1 MREFLFALL
10 GAAAVGSVCAD
21 QSIVPS
27 DLGEDLTVPGGRA
40 TSILIADGSWHKGS
54 GKTSGPS
61 RAFDNDATTNDD
73 NHRVMVSTQPYD
85 VIYTF
90 EEPTRVNAY
99 KVYIPNASQT
109 RAPKVWTFEGSSD
122 YNPDTKEG
130 SWTVLDT
137 QLSETAWPGTGFR
150 YYQFYNTT
158 AYKSYR
164 FYITENNG
172 DTTDSFFSELELF
185 YYAPNVPA
193 NHVPMY
199 RTVTGYHA
207 ASFESGKVKTI
218 VGEVSPATVK
228 TANDC
233 YIAYGDVDYGEVKD
247 DWPHVAYVG
256 EVAFDDEVTPEV
268 TIPADFGKGE
278 YKMFRFFMVPKVAW
292 DRAVDYIQSAE
303 ITKEGD
309 TPRTWIDT
317 GYVPEAGTLRLIMDY
332 RPLTNIPQ
340 QRFFGTEASS
350 TKNFSVEQY
359 ANSNR
364 RYAYIYA
371 NGTTTGDVWKDSS
384 VGVSAQRMV
393 HFDLNGVA
401 KTVEWSREATKS
413 MTVSSAANT
422 SAERSLYLFV
432 NHNSKGVTANPGY
445 FRLYNCEIY
454 EAGVPQRLY
463 IPCVKD
469 GAAALYDA
477 VNDDFAINAN
487 TAEDAPDF
495 VVSERTITPA
505 ALPGTL
511 LIATTAAST
520 LTLDPLIG
528 GLRANVK
535 LDGVAEGDASIYI
548 SYGVDMDHLGTET
561 LVSST
566 AHDGETVTY
575 DITGLADLT
584 AYCVRARIV
593 DAAGE
598 ESVLVKIA
606 ETYGPSQ
613 FPETIDVQSRADF
626 PLGNER
632 ISYTLEVLGSGDTV
646 AELWWGT
653 SADVEQMEFSGLALT
668 NEQFGAFNVEYGVPG
683 DVAYFQV
690 RFLETIPDI
699 TGEWTD
705 STAVVPVLVFD
716 NSTYTWKSSVASGDW
731 MDPDNWDCNNEGT
744 IGHPCMVTNQLANAG
759 TWGGATAK
767 FASAVVVSMTNSVGI
782 YQLQLA
788 SGAAVRIAGAVEPA
802 PNLTYY
808 TISGLNTAGASL
820 TFDHLQVVSKPSGDT
835 SVSGADFVFALAN
848 GAQLNPAGKYKF
860 TGARQR
866 FLVSGGSVFDSTASS
881 VEFSSPGGEMVLD
894 NGTLNSKWNMNLYP
908 GTGDAARLVM
918 RGAQPLI
925 KCGTGIL
932 NGANPPSVV
941 LEPSVATDPAVA
953 LFAHGWVGGSR
964 SNNGMFFGRDG
975 KTFVSVPVMIGVD
988 AAALKAWKKA
998 AKSTGMTNDY
1008 LVADWSSGG
1017 ILTNMVNFSVLDGND
1032 RFYYG
1037 SETYTP
1043 TDADA
1048 GDYKGQA
1055 FPTKLYLH
1063 LEQDRVPDG
1072 LRIILR

>member
-1 MREFLFALL
+1 MI
-10 GAAAVGSVCAD
+10 C
-21 QSIVPS
+21 
-27 DLGEDLTVPGGRA
+27 
-40 TSILIADGSWHKGS
+40 
-54 GKTSGPS
+54 
-61 RAFDNDATTNDD
+61 
-73 NHRVMVSTQPYD
+73 
-85 VIYTF
+85 
-90 EEPTRVNAY
+90 
-99 KVYIPNASQT
+99 
-109 RAPKVWTFEGSSD
+109 
-122 YNPDTKEG
+122 
-130 SWTVLDT
+130 
-137 QLSETAWPGTGFR
+137 
-150 YYQFYNTT
+150 
-158 AYKSYR
+158 
-164 FYITENNG
+164 
-172 DTTDSFFSELELF
+172 
-185 YYAPNVPA
+185 
-193 NHVPMY
+193 
-199 RTVTGYHA
+199 VTG
-207 ASFESGKVKTI
+207 
-218 VGEVSPATVK
+218 
-228 TANDC
+228 
-233 YIAYGDVDYGEVKD
+233 
-247 DWPHVAYVG
+247 
-256 EVAFDDEVTPEV
+256 
-268 TIPADFGKGE
+268 
-278 YKMFRFFMVPKVAW
+278 
-292 DRAVDYIQSAE
+292 
-303 ITKEGD
+303 
-309 TPRTWIDT
+309 
-317 GYVPEAGTLRLIMDY
+317 
-332 RPLTNIPQ
+332 
-340 QRFFGTEASS
+340 
-350 TKNFSVEQY
+350 
-359 ANSNR
+359 
-364 RYAYIYA
+364 
-371 NGTTTGDVWKDSS
+371 
-384 VGVSAQRMV
+384 
-393 HFDLNGVA
+393 
-401 KTVEWSREATKS
+401 
-413 MTVSSAANT
+413 
-422 SAERSLYLFV
+422 
-432 NHNSKGVTANPGY
+432 
-445 FRLYNCEIY
+445 
-454 EAGVPQRLY
+454 
-463 IPCVKD
+463 

-477 VNDDFAINAN
+477 VNDDFAFNAN
-487 TAEDAPDF
+487 PDKDAVDF
-495 VVSERTITPA
+495 TVSTDAITQTP
-505 ALPGTL
+505 LPGTL

-528 GLRANVK
+528 GLRANVT
-535 LDGVAEGDASIYI
+535 LDGVAAGYASIYI
-548 SYGVDMDHLGTET
+548 SYGEDVDHLGDEV

-566 AHDGETVTY
+566 AQDGETVSY

-653 SADVEQMEFSGLALT
+653 SADVEQLEFSGLALT

-705 STAVVPVLVFD
+705 STAVVPVRVFD

-744 IGHPCMVTNQLANAG
+744 IGYPCMVTNQLANAG

-767 FASAVVVSMTNSVGI
+767 FASAAVVSMTNSVGI
-782 YQLQLA
+782 YQLQLT

-820 TFDHLQVVSKPSGDT
+820 TFDNLHVNAKHSAV
-835 SVSGADFVFALAN
+835 SVSGADFVFALKN
-848 GAQLNPAGKYKF
+848 GARFVPDNKYTF
-860 TGARQR
+860 NGARQQL
-866 FLVSGGSVFDSTASS
+866 LVSGGSVFDSTASS

-975 KTFVSVPVMIGVD
+975 KTFVSVPVTIGVD